1 MSLLNAP
8 MVISEP
14 APNATPYAKVT
25 LEPQPNVTARPA
37 A

>member
-1 MSLLNAP
+1 MSLINAP
-8 MVISEP
+8 MVVSEP
-14 APNATPYAKVT
+14 APNATQYTKVT